1 VEHHFVKSWNEEG
14 IPIPYVPIIDGTRSK
29 FDRNDV
35 PGTMLWNEEHDPYYL
50 VFFKSDE
57 F

>member
-14 IPIPYVPIIDGTRSK
+14 IPILYVPIIDGTRSK